1 MDYTKSNYNSYEEQK
16 QYIEFIKNINQ
27 EYFEKNK
34 RHKLFCVVTF
44 GCQMNVRDSET
55 LKGMLLDMG
64 YVETDS
70 EKSADIVIYNT
81 CCIRENAENKVYGNL
96 GILKSYKRKNKD
108 LKIVLCGC
116 MMQQD
121 SVIENIKKSYAH
133 VNVIFGTFNV
143 QRFPELLKAN
153 IDTNELII
161 DVWDKHTEIT
171 EDLPAKRESEFKAS
185 VNIMYGCDNYCTYCV
200 VPYVRG
206 RERSRKTEDI
216 INEIKSLV
224 ADGVIEIMLL
234 GQNVNSY
241 GKNLENPISF
251 AELLRKV
258 NKIDGLQ
265 RIRFVTSHPKDISE
279 ELLIAMKECEK
290 VCNHLH
296 LPFQSG
302 SNDILKAMNR
312 RYTKEHYLDIV
323 KKAKE
328 LLPNLGL
335 TTDII
340 VGFPGETDEDF
351 KDTLS
356 VAEQC
361 EFSAAYTFIY
371 SKRTGTPAAT
381 MENQVSEEDVKVR
394 FKELL
399 NLVND
404 GFYEY
409 NKSFIGKTVKV
420 LVETVNEQ
428 NNELVT
434 GRTSE
439 NVLVHLVGD
448 ESLIGKIVDVN
459 INGNKSFYMTG
470 ELVK

>member
-64 YVETDS
+64 YMETDS

-251 AELLRKV
+251 AELLREV

-428 NNELVT
+428 NNELIT

-439 NVLVHLVGD
+439 NVLVHLLGD